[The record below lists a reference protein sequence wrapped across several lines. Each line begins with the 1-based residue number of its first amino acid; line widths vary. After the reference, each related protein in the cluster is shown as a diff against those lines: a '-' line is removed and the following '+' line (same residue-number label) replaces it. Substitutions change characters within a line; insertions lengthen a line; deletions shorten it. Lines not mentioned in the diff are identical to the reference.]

1 MVGARF
7 GKFSGFRGGD
17 GHGEWSSVSG
27 LVRMCS
33 VDGGSL
39 TFGGELAGS
48 SGSIESMLSIS

>member
-1 MVGARF
+1 MVGATF
-7 GKFSGFRGGD
+7 GKFSGFGDGD

-33 VDGGSL
+33 VDGGAL

-48 SGSIESMLSIS
+48 SGLIGSMLSIS